1 VLWLTRTGS
10 LWRDLPTAFDPWNS
24 IYLRFAGLADK
35 NVWQKIFAG
44 LRHNADFEE
53 VFTDNTIVRAHQHAA
68 GSAKKKG

>member
-1 VLWLTRTGS
+1 
-10 LWRDLPTAFDPWNS
+10 
-24 IYLRFAGLADK
+24 LADK